1 MFYPMKILERVYLM
15 KILDPLLHLT
25 LELNYFGTKIRV
37 KLNGTCLKQNRITYR
52 KLLFGAVMILI
63 WTNILYMVSDLIEKE
78 IFQ

>member
-1 MFYPMKILERVYLM
+1 M

-63 WTNILYMVSDLIEKE
+63 
-78 IFQ
+78 